1 MQIEM
6 ARRAKYQLH
15 KGLPVLLLSLHEGE
29 QERPV
34 LCRLHAGVVLELTG
48 SWLRAPSMSTVQC
61 DGQVYAA
68 FTEDLEERGVRIG
81 ECETGDNTAI
91 LLDLRQRH

>member
-1 MQIEM
+1 MQTEK

-15 KGLPVLLLSLHEGE
+15 KGLPVLLLSLQDGK

-34 LCRLHAGVVLELTG
+34 LCRLRAGVVLELTG

-61 DGQVYAA
+61 DGKLYAA

-81 ECETGDNTAI
+81 EFETADKAPI
-91 LLDLRQRH
+91 FLDLRQRH

>member
-6 ARRAKYQLH
+6 TRRSKYQLH
-15 KGLPVLLLSLHEGE
+15 KGLPVLLLSHREGK

-34 LCRLHAGVVLELTG
+34 LCRLDAGVVLELVG
-48 SWLRAPSMSTVQC
+48 SWLKAPSMSTVRC
-61 DGQVYAA
+61 AGKLYAA

-81 ECETGDNTAI
+81 EFETADKPP
-91 LLDLRQRH
+91 LLFDLRQRP